1 MNSVV
6 TVASFV
12 HLAQGTKV
20 SRLVTGRGSCAYR
33 PNSSTAHDLVRFGPD
48 DGLRIWAAIATR
60 EEQMESP
67 CLRAGLLEPLDL

>member
-20 SRLVTGRGSCAYR
+20 SRLVTASRHRMDR
-33 PNSSTAHDLVRFGPD
+33 PNL
-48 DGLRIWAAIATR
+48 
-60 EEQMESP
+60 
-67 CLRAGLLEPLDL
+67 